1 MVKAFNSLKMELK
14 KALIQGRLVHLS
26 EDLNDQNISDLVEL
40 IQAYPEGA
48 MAIVGILEIHRA
60 ANVFKILDFPL
71 KKELVKNLPVAKVA
85 ELLNELPVDDRVAFL
100 EELPEYSVKE
110 MVKYLR
116 PEEKRQTLVSLGYP
130 EDSVGRLMIPDYI
143 AVRDTW
149 GVEHVLDYI
158 RREGKNSDTIE
169 VVYIVNEQGQLVD
182 DVRIREFLLVDPST
196 EVTELMDGRYI
207 SLSVTDSEEEAIKV
221 FNMNN
226 RVALPVVD
234 DQNVLLGIVTIDD
247 ILWVANENYSEDI
260 QKIGGMDALDQA
272 YLGVPLSSLIKKRAW
287 WLTVLFLGEMFTTTA
302 MQYFS
307 NAIEKAVVL
316 SLFIPLVVSSG
327 GNSGSQAASLI
338 IQAMALGDVR
348 LKDWWRVMR
357 REIICGLS
365 LGGILGLIGF
375 VRIATWQSTR
385 LYDYGSHWVLVALAV
400 AFSLVGIVL
409 WGTLSGSML
418 PILIKRLGGDPASSS
433 APFVATLVD
442 VTGIVIYF
450 SIAYLFLNGVLL

>member
-1 MVKAFNSLKMELK
+1 MVKVFDSLKIELK
-14 KALIQGRLVHLS
+14 EALNQGRLVQLR
-26 EDLNDQNISDLVEL
+26 EDLNNQNISDLVEL
-40 IQAYPEGA
+40 IQAYSEGA
-48 MAIVGILEIHRA
+48 TAIVGVLEIHRA
-60 ANVFKILDFPL
+60 ASVFKILDFPL
-71 KKELVKNLPVAKVA
+71 QKELVKNLPAAKVA

-116 PEEKRQTLVSLGYP
+116 PEEKRQTLVSMGYP
-130 EDSVGRLMIPDYI
+130 EDSVGRLMIPNYI

-149 GVEHVLDYI
+149 RVEHVLDYI

-196 EVTELMDGRYI
+196 EMTELMDWRYI
-207 SLSVTDSEEEAIKV
+207 SLSVTDSEEEATKI

-226 RVALPVVD
+226 RVTLPVVD
-234 DQNVLLGIVTIDD
+234 DQNILLGVVTIDD

-260 QKIGGMDALDQA
+260 QKIGGMEALDQA
-272 YLGVPLSSLIKKRAW
+272 YLDVPLPSLIKKRAG
-287 WLTVLFLGEMFTTTA
+287 WLIVLFLGEMFTTTA
-302 MQYFS
+302 MQHFS
-307 NAIEKAVVL
+307 NSIEKAVVL

-365 LGGILGLIGF
+365 LGGILGFIGF
-375 VRIATWQSTR
+375 IRITTWQSIQ
-385 LYDYGSHWVLVALAV
+385 LYDYGSHWVLVALSV
-400 AFSLVGIVL
+400 SFSLVGIVL

-450 SIAYLFLNGVLL
+450 SIAYLFLNGILL